1 MKRNVVF
8 TLFLFAAILIT
19 AIPNWAGGASE
30 GGASQ
35 TRGRYLAGRGVIIPP
50 SDIHVESYISQ
61 IDYTYPDPE
70 TDLGINLYSGHRQL
84 STAGQEE
91 IIQIGIQGRRLD
103 FADLPPMN
111 LCFVIDKS
119 GSMAAQDKMGW
130 VREAFYV
137 FIERVRDK
145 DYVALVVFD
154 SDSRVLFP
162 STQISSQQKRTAFRE
177 AVEKIEPGGGT
188 NLVAGLK
195 LGYQQVL
202 SNYRSEYTNRVL
214 FLTDGVGESE
224 GILEMAETY
233 KQMEINVS
241 TVGVGKDFDTN
252 LMVDLARTGG
262 GSSRFISDRNEM
274 EKTFGTELDRMLV
287 PVARDLDMRLE
298 VPPDIEI
305 LQTWGY
311 QNQIEGNTVRYTLA
325 TLHHRDYE
333 TILVRIR
340 IPPNRIRI
348 PPQRIRIPPNRLRIP
363 PQRIRI
369 PPQEIAEERELARF
383 SLTFT
388 NADGKPDQAGPFIL
402 KARMVTSN
410 HPVTGFSNGKIL
422 RSGTMLHFAQSLLK
436 IGELYYSS
444 QEDIKKIN
452 SLAVHSSAGKLRSE
466 VPANPEIQELEKRV
480 TSSMKEAM
488 SITNATKKEL
498 INTRLRLDN
507 EGFDDEIDIL
517 NSYIRILGKELKLEQ
532 SETTRIVEDR
542 EIAPPVKERS
552 LPDHLGNLFRE
563 ITLNLQIEGERVLAI
578 SGFTSKKT
586 ETSQLI
592 SLLNEMAVVE
602 LAKIDTLK
610 LVEREK
616 LLDVLREQELALSD
630 LMDTSKAITVGK
642 FLSAGLILTGT
653 VIEMSG
659 SVIIFGRVIDVETAE
674 IQSAA
679 QVIVDKNADVNSLL

>member
-1 MKRNVVF
+1 MKRKILV
-8 TLFLFAAILIT
+8 TLFPFAVMLVAVMLVA
-19 AIPNWAGGASE
+19 AIPNWAGGAAE

-50 SDIHVESYISQ
+50 SEIHVESYISQ

-70 TDLGINLYSGHRQL
+70 TDLGISLYPGHRQL

-91 IIQIGIQGRRLD
+91 IVQIGIQGRRLA
-103 FADLPPMN
+103 FTDLPPMN

-119 GSMAAQDKMGW
+119 GSMASQDKMGW

-154 SDSRVLFP
+154 SDSQVLFP
-162 STQISSQQKRTAFRE
+162 STQMSTRQKRTAFRE

-188 NLVAGLK
+188 NLIAGLK

-202 SNYRSEYTNRVL
+202 SNFRSEYTNRVL

-274 EKTFGTELDRMLV
+274 EKTFGSELDRMLV
-287 PVARDLDMRLE
+287 PVARNLDMKLE

-311 QNQIEGNTVRYTLA
+311 QNRIEGNTALYTLA

-333 TILVRIR
+333 TILVR
-340 IPPNRIRI
+340 
-348 PPQRIRIPPNRLRIP
+348 LRIK
-363 PQRIRI
+363 PQN
-369 PPQEIAEERELARF
+369 IAEERVLARF

-388 NADGKPDQAGPFIL
+388 NTEGKPVQAGPFIL
-402 KARMVTSN
+402 KARMVDSN
-410 HPVTGFSNGKIL
+410 HPVAGFSSGKVL
-422 RSGTMLHFAQSLLK
+422 RSGTMLHFAQSLVN

-452 SLAVHSSAGKLRSE
+452 NLAQRSSETEGTIVFEAESLSE
-466 VPANPEIQELEKRV
+466 APVDPEMQELEKRV
-480 TSSMKEAM
+480 ASRMKEA
-488 SITNATKKEL
+488 ITLTNNTKKEL
-498 INTRLRLDN
+498 INARLRLDN

-517 NSYIRILGKELKLEQ
+517 NRYIVILGKELKLEQ

-563 ITLNLQIEGERVLAI
+563 ITLNLPIEGENVLAV

-586 ETSQLI
+586 ETSQLT
-592 SLLNEMAVVE
+592 SLLNEMALVE
-602 LAKIDTLK
+602 LTKIDTLK

-630 LMDTSKAITVGK
+630 LMDTSKAIMVGK
-642 FLSAGLILTGT
+642 FLSATLILTGT
-653 VIEMSG
+653 VIEMSE
-659 SVIIFGRVIDVETAE
+659 SVIIFGRVIDVQTAE

-679 QVIVDKNADVNSLL
+679 QIIVQKNADVSSLL

>member
-1 MKRNVVF
+1 MLAFVPCLESDATGEGGVPNGVAVKYQLTRVGHRIAGQTQRIRVF
-8 TLFLFAAILIT
+8 TG
-19 AIPNWAGGASE
+19 NS
-30 GGASQ
+30 
-35 TRGRYLAGRGVIIPP
+35 IIP
-50 SDIHVESYISQ
+50 
-61 IDYTYPDPE
+61 
-70 TDLGINLYSGHRQL
+70 
-84 STAGQEE
+84 AG
-91 IIQIGIQGRRLD
+91 
-103 FADLPPMN
+103 
-111 LCFVIDKS
+111 
-119 GSMAAQDKMGW
+119 
-130 VREAFYV
+130 YV

-154 SDSRVLFP
+154 SDSQVLFP
-162 STQISSQQKRTAFRE
+162 STQMSSQQKRRAFRE

-202 SNYRSEYTNRVL
+202 SNFRSEYTNRVL

-274 EKTFGTELDRMLV
+274 EKTFGSELDRMLV

-333 TILVRIR
+333 TILVR
-340 IPPNRIRI
+340 
-348 PPQRIRIPPNRLRIP
+348 LRIP
-363 PQRIRI
+363 PQNK
-369 PPQEIAEERELARF
+369 AEERDLARF

-388 NADGKPDQAGPFIL
+388 NADGKPDQAGPIIL
-402 KARMVTSN
+402 KAQMVASN
-410 HPVTGFSNGKIL
+410 HPVTGFSNGKVL
-422 RSGTMLHFAQSLLK
+422 RSGTMLNFAQSLTK

-444 QEDIKKIN
+444 QEEIKRIN
-452 SLAVHSSAGKLRSE
+452 SLNERSSTAERSVAEQGRSVAEQGRSVAEQGSSAEGKEVSEAESRSE
-466 VPANPEIQELEKRV
+466 APVNPEIQELEKRV
-480 TSSMKEAM
+480 TSSMREAM
-488 SITNATKKEL
+488 SITNTTKKEL
-498 INTRLRLDN
+498 INARLRLDN

-517 NSYIRILGKELKLEQ
+517 NKYIRILGKELKLEQ
-532 SETTRIVEDR
+532 SETIRIVEDS

-563 ITLNLQIEGERVLAI
+563 ITLNLRIEGESVLAI

-592 SLLNEMAVVE
+592 SLLNEMALVE

-642 FLSAGLILTGT
+642 FLSATLILTGT
-653 VIEMSG
+653 VIEMSE
-659 SVIIFGRVIDVETAE
+659 SVIIFGRVIDVQTAE

-679 QVIVDKNADVNSLL
+679 QVIVQKNADVSSLL

>member
-1 MKRNVVF
+1 MKKGIF
-8 TLFLFAAILIT
+8 AFLFLIMPVLI
-19 AIPNWAGGASE
+19 WAGGASE

-287 PVARDLDMRLE
+287 PIARNLDMKLE

-340 IPPNRIRI
+340 IPPQRIRI
-348 PPQRIRIPPNRLRIP
+348 PPQRIRIPP
-363 PQRIRI
+363 Q
-369 PPQEIAEERELARF
+369 QIAEERELARF

-402 KARMVTSN
+402 KARMVASN
-410 HPVTGFSNGKIL
+410 LPVTGFSNGKIL

-436 IGELYYSS
+436 IGEFYYSS

-452 SLAVHSSAGKLRSE
+452 SLAVHSSAGELRSE

-488 SITNATKKEL
+488 SITNTTKKEL
-498 INTRLRLDN
+498 INARLRLDN

-592 SLLNEMAVVE
+592 SLLNEMALVE

-679 QVIVDKNADVNSLL
+679 QVIVDKNADVSSLL

>member
-1 MKRNVVF
+1 MKKGIF
-8 TLFLFAAILIT
+8 AFLFLIMPVLI
-19 AIPNWAGGASE
+19 WAGGASE

-287 PVARDLDMRLE
+287 PVARNLDMKLN

-340 IPPNRIRI
+340 IPP
-348 PPQRIRIPPNRLRIP
+348 
-363 PQRIRI
+363 QRIRI
-369 PPQEIAEERELARF
+369 PPQQIAEERELARF

-402 KARMVTSN
+402 KARMVASN

-452 SLAVHSSAGKLRSE
+452 SLAVHSSAAELRSE

-498 INTRLRLDN
+498 INARLRLDN

-592 SLLNEMAVVE
+592 SLLNEMALVE

-653 VIEMSG
+653 IIEMSG

-679 QVIVDKNADVNSLL
+679 QVIVDKNADVSSLL

>member
-1 MKRNVVF
+1 MKKGIAVF
-8 TLFLFAAILIT
+8 LFLVLPLLT
-19 AIPNWAGGASE
+19 WAGGASE

-50 SDIHVESYISQ
+50 SEIHVESYISQ

-119 GSMAAQDKMGW
+119 GSMASQDKMGW

-154 SDSRVLFP
+154 SDSQVLFP
-162 STQISSQQKRTAFRE
+162 STQMSSQQKRRAFRE

-195 LGYQQVL
+195 HGYQQVL
-202 SNYRSEYTNRVL
+202 SNFRSEYTNRVL

-274 EKTFGTELDRMLV
+274 EKTFGSELDRMLV

-333 TILVRIR
+333 TILVK
-340 IPPNRIRI
+340 
-348 PPQRIRIPPNRLRIP
+348 LRIK
-363 PQRIRI
+363 PQNT
-369 PPQEIAEERELARF
+369 AEERDLARF

-388 NADGKPDQAGPFIL
+388 NADGRPDQAGPFIL
-402 KARMVTSN
+402 KARMVASN
-410 HPVTGFSNGKIL
+410 HPVAGFSNGKVI
-422 RSGTMLHFAQSLLK
+422 RSGTMLRFAQSLVD

-452 SLAVHSSAGKLRSE
+452 SLAERSSAGDLRSAAERSASEGKE
-466 VPANPEIQELEKRV
+466 VAEAESRSEAPVNPEIQELEKRV
-480 TSSMKEAM
+480 ASRMKEA
-488 SITNATKKEL
+488 ITLTNTTKKEL
-498 INTRLRLDN
+498 INARLRLDN
-507 EGFDDEIDIL
+507 EGFDDEINIL
-517 NSYIRILGKELKLEQ
+517 NRYIGILGKELKLEQ
-532 SETTRIVEDR
+532 SETTRIVEDM
-542 EIAPPVKERS
+542 EIAPPVKER
-552 LPDHLGNLFRE
+552 
-563 ITLNLQIEGERVLAI
+563 
-578 SGFTSKKT
+578 
-586 ETSQLI
+586 
-592 SLLNEMAVVE
+592 
-602 LAKIDTLK
+602 
-610 LVEREK
+610 
-616 LLDVLREQELALSD
+616 
-630 LMDTSKAITVGK
+630 
-642 FLSAGLILTGT
+642 
-653 VIEMSG
+653 
-659 SVIIFGRVIDVETAE
+659 
-674 IQSAA
+674 
-679 QVIVDKNADVNSLL
+679 